1 MYNNIVEKLTVTLV
15 CDVPG
20 GNTNG
25 TSVATVNLIESLREK
40 GHTVRVLCCDES
52 MRGKDGYYVCPE
64 RRFGVFGGY
73 VRHVGVTLASPD
85 EQTIRAALCGADIA
99 HCMLPFA
106 LSKTTLRIAHEMGI
120 PVTAGF
126 HCQAENFTS
135 HLHLSHS
142 RTAQRLTYRHFYN
155 KFYRDVDCVHYPSQ
169 FIRDVFENATSPTK
183 GIVISNGVGDEF
195 FPHETARP
203 EEAKGKFVILS
214 TGRYSREKCQN
225 LLIEAVGKSR
235 HKKDI
240 RLVLAGSGALD
251 VKYKKLAERYGIDD
265 IVMRFFGR
273 KELIDLLGYTDLYV
287 HAADAEL
294 EGIAVLEAIKSGLP
308 IVVSDSVNGAP
319 KLLARDGRNLFS
331 SHSADDLANKID
343 YWIEHPAE
351 RKECAHYYA
360 TGNIAASK
368 KECMDKMERMLMEVA
383 EDFCCK
389 S

>member
-1 MYNNIVEKLTVTLV
+1 MTITLV

-20 GNTNG
+20 GESNG
-25 TSVATVNLIESLREK
+25 TSVAAMNLIGSLREK
-40 GHTVRVLCCDES
+40 GHTVRVLCCDAE
-52 MRGKDGYYVCPE
+52 MQGVEGYFVCPE
-64 RRFGVFGGY
+64 RSFGPFSGY

-85 EQTIRAALCGADIA
+85 EDIIRAALLGADIA

-169 FIRDVFENATSPTK
+169 FIRDVFESATFPTN

-195 FPHETARP
+195 FPHYSVKPREMAD
-203 EEAKGKFVILS
+203 KFVILS
-214 TGRYSREKCQN
+214 TGRYSREKCQD
-225 LLIEAVGKSR
+225 LLIEAVGKSK

-240 RLVLAGSGALD
+240 RLVLAGRGALD
-251 VKYKKLAERYGIDD
+251 TKYKKLAEKYGIDD
-265 IVMRFFGR
+265 IVMRFFSR
-273 KELIDLLGYTDLYV
+273 EELIDLIGYTDLYV
-287 HAADAEL
+287 HTADAEL

-308 IVVSDSVNGAP
+308 IVVSDSPNGAP
-319 KLLARDGRNLFS
+319 KLLARDERNLFS
-331 SHSADDLANKID
+331 SHSSDDLANKID
-343 YWIEHPAE
+343 YWIEHPDE
-351 RKECAHYYA
+351 RAECAEYYA
-360 TGNIAASK
+360 TSGRAISK
-368 KECMDKMERMLMEVA
+368 DECMDKMERMLLEVA
-383 EDFCCK
+383 QDFILK
-389 S
+389 